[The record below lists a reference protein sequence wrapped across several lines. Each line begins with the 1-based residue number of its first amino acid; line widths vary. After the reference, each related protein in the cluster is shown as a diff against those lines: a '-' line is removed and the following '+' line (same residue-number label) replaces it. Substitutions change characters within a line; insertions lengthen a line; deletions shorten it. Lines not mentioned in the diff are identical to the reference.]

1 MAKPTAQEIWATLS
15 KIDCS
20 KYTEEKMGLTY
31 LSWSHA
37 WRLMMEHYPDLQ
49 VKWHGTTDD
58 QGVTRDVTYYNGGTA
73 MVTCSVTIG
82 DVKRDMWLPVMDYK
96 MKSIANPDS
105 RAVSDAKQRCL
116 VKCFSL
122 YGLANYLYSGDALP
136 YEESSKPV
144 APKKSA
150 PKKKSKSKVVPEPVV
165 EAVEEPELDFVAE
178 LRTMANDLYQSGW
191 EPDGKTTA
199 DIKAAI
205 KGGDQEKAALLIKR
219 LKDVGEV
226 ALKLDDAKAEEK

>member
-1 MAKPTAQEIWATLS
+1 
-15 KIDCS
+15 
-20 KYTEEKMGLTY
+20 
-31 LSWSHA
+31 
-37 WRLMMEHYPDLQ
+37 
-49 VKWHGTTDD
+49 
-58 QGVTRDVTYYNGGTA
+58 
-73 MVTCSVTIG
+73 
-82 DVKRDMWLPVMDYK
+82 
-96 MKSIANPDS
+96 
-105 RAVSDAKQRCL
+105 
-116 VKCFSL
+116 
-122 YGLANYLYSGDALP
+122 
-136 YEESSKPV
+136 
-144 APKKSA
+144 
-150 PKKKSKSKVVPEPVV
+150 VV